1 MNGATQ
7 SDKMKETG
15 ISRLYGFSMLGAW
28 ALAFGCA
35 VGWDSF
41 TIPWTALLP
50 TAGPLG
56 VALGVL
62 AGGLAMVVVAW
73 NFHFLLNRTPG
84 PGGVYEYAKK
94 AFGVDHGFLCSW
106 FLCLTYAAIVCG
118 DATVIPLVAHYAFG
132 DLHHLG
138 PCWTVGGPVPKAIS
152 SRP

>member
-7 SDKMKETG
+7 SDTMTVTG
-15 ISRLYGFSMLGAW
+15 NSRLYGFSILGAW

-118 DATVIPLVAHYAFG
+118 DATVIPFVAHYAFG

-138 PCWTVGGPVPKAIS
+138 PC
-152 SRP
+152 